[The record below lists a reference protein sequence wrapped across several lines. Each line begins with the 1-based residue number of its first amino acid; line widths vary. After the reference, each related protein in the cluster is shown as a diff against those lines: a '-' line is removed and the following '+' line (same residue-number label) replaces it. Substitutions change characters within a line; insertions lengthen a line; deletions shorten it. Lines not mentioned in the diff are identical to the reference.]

1 MRIVREIEDEKK
13 FRALGHAIHHFDAT
27 FNRQFLKEGVKAGLD
42 EVTLMNGWI
51 LAYLYHHQ
59 ENDVYQKT
67 IESAFGC
74 SRSTVTGIVKLME
87 KKGYICRESVPGDA
101 RLKKLVL
108 TEVGLETHYKV
119 SDILKH
125 LEERLSNNIS
135 NDELDTF
142 YSIIE
147 KLHKNL
153 EEENLNKKLKIEI

>member
-13 FRALGHAIHHFDAT
+13 FRALGHAIHHLDAT

-59 ENDVYQKT
+59 EKDVYQKT
-67 IESAFGC
+67 LESAFGC

-87 KKGYICRESVPGDA
+87 KKGYIRRESVPGDA

-108 TEVGLETHYKV
+108 TEVGIQTHYTV
-119 SDILKH
+119 SNILEHIEEKLVNDITN
-125 LEERLSNNIS
+125 EELGN
-135 NDELDTF
+135 F
-142 YSIIE
+142 YVIID

-153 EEENLNKKLKIEI
+153 EE

>member
-1 MRIVREIEDEKK
+1 MVREIADEKK
-13 FRALGHAIHHFDAT
+13 YRTLGHAIHHLDAA
-27 FNRQFLKEGVKAGLD
+27 FNRYFLKEGVKAGID

-59 ENDVYQKT
+59 DIDVYQKT

-87 KKGYICRESVPGDA
+87 KKGYISRESVPGDA

-108 TEVGLETHYKV
+108 TDVGFKTHYKV
-119 SDILKH
+119 SDILGH
-125 LEERLSNNIS
+125 IEEKLA
-135 NDELDTF
+135 NDITDDEIENF
-142 YSIIE
+142 YAIIE

-153 EEENLNKKLKIEI
+153 DR